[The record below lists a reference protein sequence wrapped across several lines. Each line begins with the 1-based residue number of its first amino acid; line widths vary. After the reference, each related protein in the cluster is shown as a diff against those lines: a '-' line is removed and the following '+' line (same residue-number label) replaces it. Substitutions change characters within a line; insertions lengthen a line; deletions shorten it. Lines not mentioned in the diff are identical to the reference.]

1 MTKETTKETAA
12 TAAKAA
18 VEASGIPTRTVLRVI
33 IVLLTVLV
41 VLWVI
46 SKLTGIILLLVLSI
60 FFAYLVSPL
69 VEFIRRPRTFSGKT
83 FAIPKVFAITI
94 AYLLILAALL
104 LAIFVIVPSLS
115 TQFPQFAVQAQEYW
129 QSLGDKMQQLVK
141 YSRRMPPPIVQA
153 LNDAIPQV
161 RDTVI
166 HTVQEFF
173 AASLAYVIYLP
184 WLVLIPILAFFLLK
198 DAESFR
204 RSALLMLPRGRWRWR
219 GDEFFQDINSTLA
232 AYIRAQLTACLFIG
246 VVCGLGFTVL
256 GLPGG
261 LVMGFLAGLFEF
273 VPLIGPLTIA
283 ILAAL
288 LATFHAGPFNA
299 FLVLLFLGVL
309 RIVQDYAIYPRLI
322 GQGIHLHPLAVIFA
336 ILAGEKLAGVAGIF
350 LAIPVVAILTVS
362 YRHWMEHRGSEGI
375 ADLLEPTPP
384 EPIDPAKLGPAQGVL
399 TNELHS
405 NTTPEQMELARPD
418 LTTGELKMPEEVR
431 QQLDDASSAPQTD
444 ESDAQHR
451 VDQAQP
457 PDDIELR
464 SQEESDDAYLQH
476 TDR

>member
-1 MTKETTKETAA
+1 MNRQTTKDTAA

-18 VEASGIPTRTVLRVI
+18 VEAYGPSTRVVLRI
-33 IVLLTVLV
+33 IFVVLFVLA

-46 SKLTGIILLLVLSI
+46 AKITGIILLLVLSI

-69 VEFIRRPRTFSGKT
+69 VEFLRRPRTIGGRTVAMPKAL
-83 FAIPKVFAITI
+83 AIALSYVI
-94 AYLLILAALL
+94 ILAAIVFAVL
-104 LAIFVIVPSLS
+104 FIVPTLS
-115 TQFPQFAVQAQEYW
+115 SQAPEFATQAQGYW
-129 QSLGDKMQQLVK
+129 QSLGNKIQQLVK
-141 YSRRMPPPIVQA
+141 YSRRLPQPVVEA
-153 LNDAIPQV
+153 LDNAVPRISE
-161 RDTVI
+161 TVLE
-166 HTVQEFF
+166 TVKLFF
-173 AASLAYVIYLP
+173 NASLAYLIYLP

-246 VVCGLGFTVL
+246 VVCALGFTLL

-261 LVMGFLAGLFEF
+261 LVMGVVAGFFEF
-273 VPLIGPLTIA
+273 VPLIGPVSIA
-283 ILAAL
+283 VMAAVLAM
-288 LATFHAGPFNA
+288 FHAGPFNA

-309 RIVQDYAIYPRLI
+309 RILQDYVIYPRLI

-375 ADLLEPTPP
+375 ADLLEPTGPS
-384 EPIDPAKLGPAQGVL
+384 DPAKVAELASQNV
-399 TNELHS
+399 EQLHS
-405 NTTPEQMELARPD
+405 DTTPEQMSHARPD
-418 LTTGELKMPEEVR
+418 LNTGELKMPE
-431 QQLDDASSAPQTD
+431 T
-444 ESDAQHR
+444 
-451 VDQAQP
+451 
-457 PDDIELR
+457 
-464 SQEESDDAYLQH
+464 
-476 TDR
+476 